1 MISKSDKKPRGIR
14 NNNPLNIRVGNDWI
28 GEVDHPTDHTFEQFR
43 HMKYGVRA
51 AFVVLHNYI
60 TRHQLNTVP
69 KIIKRWAPPYENVT
83 DRYIRNVCK
92 RMDIKDD
99 VVIVWSNKS
108 MMLSLFQAMCIE
120 ENGETI
126 PMYQIEEGYDL
137 AEILYK

>member
-1 MISKSDKKPRGIR
+1 MISKSEKKPRGIR

-28 GEVDHPTDHTFEQFR
+28 GEVSRPTDHTFEQFVL
-43 HMKYGVRA
+43 MKYGVRA

-60 TRHQLNTVP
+60 TRHHLNTVP

-83 DRYIRNVCK
+83 DRYVRNVCK
-92 RMDIKDD
+92 RMDITDD

-137 AEILYK
+137 ADMLYK